1 MNISGFYHKYFF
13 HRHKTN
19 FPNQISNSF
28 PFYNTSFK
36 RKKTFAVPKHY
47 LCSRLH
53 PLSQGLEFAPV
64 KVKWGMGQRCYQYW
78 FLKAPELEYKVRPGQ
93 AQEERGEGWLEMRIY
108 FNPMTREMMEMLV
121 LNSKSG
127 LIVQGIEL
135 RGQNKLHRLY
145 IYKIVEVNNFS

>member
-1 MNISGFYHKYFF
+1 
-13 HRHKTN
+13 
-19 FPNQISNSF
+19 
-28 PFYNTSFK
+28 
-36 RKKTFAVPKHY
+36 
-47 LCSRLH
+47 
-53 PLSQGLEFAPV
+53 
-64 KVKWGMGQRCYQYW
+64 
-78 FLKAPELEYKVRPGQ
+78 
-93 AQEERGEGWLEMRIY
+93 MRIY